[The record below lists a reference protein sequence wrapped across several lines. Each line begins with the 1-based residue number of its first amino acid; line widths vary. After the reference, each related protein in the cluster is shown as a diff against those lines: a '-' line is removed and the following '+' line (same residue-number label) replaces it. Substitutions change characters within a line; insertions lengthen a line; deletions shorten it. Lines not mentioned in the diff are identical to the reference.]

1 MPPDFAR
8 KVRSPGV
15 DFNDVMERK
24 PIEQELFWSPEQ
36 FRELSAYME
45 AIREDER
52 KRIAMEMH
60 DVLGQL
66 RTALKLDV
74 SLLRMRLEGDSVAA
88 ERADDMGELVERIIW
103 MVRNVANRL
112 RPAALVFGLVAS
124 LE

>member
-1 MPPDFAR
+1 
-8 KVRSPGV
+8 
-15 DFNDVMERK
+15 
-24 PIEQELFWSPEQ
+24 
-36 FRELSAYME
+36 
-45 AIREDER
+45 
-52 KRIAMEMH
+52 MEMH

>member
-1 MPPDFAR
+1 
-8 KVRSPGV
+8 
-15 DFNDVMERK
+15 
-24 PIEQELFWSPEQ
+24 
-36 FRELSAYME
+36 
-45 AIREDER
+45 
-52 KRIAMEMH
+52 MEMH

-103 MVRNVANRL
+103 MVRNVASRL